1 VFLLFPDARRIAV
14 NRLLNISDMR
24 SFFKFCKHKKVI
36 VMSSRHKNNN
46 SVPFVKVVYS
56 RVKIN
61 GKFELVPME
70 WYADGSVK
78 KIEQ

>member
-1 VFLLFPDARRIAV
+1 
-14 NRLLNISDMR
+14 
-24 SFFKFCKHKKVI
+24 
-36 VMSSRHKNNN
+36 MSSRYKNNN

-78 KIEQ
+78 KIEH